1 MLEAH
6 EFPDHSRNPDAAP
19 ARTYGGSSLTG
30 ARADEQGSELARGEM
45 RPLQDAW
52 SEVLTRRGRQGLG
65 PDFIRSHEAFL
76 ESGCTA
82 RADVC
87 PRSADEM
94 DTANMLTIAAMNA
107 GMASTFLPFACRK

>member
-1 MLEAH
+1 MLARLTLLVLALAAAEAS
-6 EFPDHSRNPDAAP
+6 PALAQASRNPSWP
-19 ARTYGGSSLTG
+19 EIKCARYKT
-30 ARADEQGSELARGEM
+30 
-45 RPLQDAW
+45 AW

-65 PDFIRSHEAFL
+65 QDFIRSHEAFL

-87 PRSADEM
+87 PRSAEEM
-94 DTANMLTIAAMNA
+94 DTANILTIAAMNA